1 MSEARFPRK
10 AGARRSRDGGEASH
24 RSAVAPTRLDPA
36 DHSSPDAFVA
46 LRERDQ
52 LLLVL
57 AMQAGRFVCWDY
69 DPASGLDWLGREL
82 GRLHGLM
89 SDNAGLDARGPV
101 ASVHPADK
109 PRIEN
114 MFRSASGRDEHV
126 ECEIRLVCGND
137 DEKWISVCVAR
148 RAKSN
153 RYPEFVGISRDI
165 TERRQNSGQ
174 QDQDSASTGQML
186 SRELNHRLRNV
197 FPMILTIVKH
207 TAVRHPQATEYR
219 HALEQRLRALA
230 AATGL
235 IDRSEADSVSIE
247 ELIRLE
253 LAPFQEGANIL
264 ITGPIVELQGAL
276 VRDFAIL
283 VHELATNAVKYGAL
297 SNARGRL
304 SVTWGLTPDTKG
316 KLSLALEWI
325 EQDGPKVEP
334 PKNPGFGT
342 MVIGESGSLL
352 GGTASVEYASEGLR
366 YRLSLPAERLR
377 GSTDR

>member
-1 MSEARFPRK
+1 MSEARLPRK
-10 AGARRSRDGGEASH
+10 AGARRSRVGGEGSH
-24 RSAVAPTRLDPA
+24 RSAAAPTRLDQA

-52 LLLVL
+52 QLLGL

-69 DPASGLDWLGREL
+69 DPDSGLDWLGREL

-89 SDNAGLDARGPV
+89 SDNAGPDARGPV
-101 ASVHPADK
+101 PSVHPADK
-109 PRIEN
+109 RLIEN
-114 MFRSASGRDEHV
+114 MFRAATARDERV

-148 RAKSN
+148 RTKSN

-174 QDQDSASTGQML
+174 QDSASTGQML

-235 IDRSEADSVSIE
+235 IDRSEADSASIE
-247 ELIRLE
+247 DLIRLE

-264 ITGPIVELQGAL
+264 ITGPIVEIQGAL
-276 VRDFAIL
+276 ARDFAIL
-283 VHELATNAVKYGAL
+283 VHELATNAVKHGAL
-297 SNARGRL
+297 SNAGGKL
-304 SVTWGLTPDTKG
+304 SVTWGLRPDTKG

-325 EQDGPKVEP
+325 ERDGPKVEP

-342 MVIGESGSLL
+342 MVISESGSLL
-352 GGTASVEYASEGLR
+352 GGAASIEYAPEGLR